1 MYATVNIGGNS
12 KEQFK
17 DSHRLGFG
25 DDENEDI
32 FKIAL
37 ANISRKLEKGY
48 QIVHRYFLGL
58 FADNDPP
65 Q

>member
-1 MYATVNIGGNS
+1 MYATVNSGGNS

-17 DSHRLGFG
+17 DSHRSGFR

-37 ANISRKLEKGY
+37 AI
-48 QIVHRYFLGL
+48 
-58 FADNDPP
+58 
-65 Q
+65 

>member
-1 MYATVNIGGNS
+1 MYATVCQVCMQLYAKYVCNCMPSMYATVNSGGNS

-17 DSHRLGFG
+17 DSHRSGFS

-37 ANISRKLEKGY
+37 ANS
-48 QIVHRYFLGL
+48 
-58 FADNDPP
+58 
-65 Q
+65 